1 MIYFYCLIV
10 NNSFDYICN
19 YKVLFIEKDFDYS
32 NRSLCFA
39 IRERGIEFAD
49 QTGQTKANGAFDRDP

>member
-1 MIYFYCLIV
+1 MFDEIIVSIIFAIIKYFLSKKI
-10 NNSFDYICN
+10 SIIA
-19 YKVLFIEKDFDYS
+19 IEV
-32 NRSLCFA
+32 SLRFA